1 MGKKSK
7 LKNMTEQE
15 RVLYLEQKMLA
26 EQEELKK
33 KMEQWDYY
41 LRHTMNKEV
50 IFPYSKFKNNLKI

>member
-41 LRHTMNKEV
+41 LRHTMHKEV
-50 IFPYSKFKNNLKI
+50 YFHIVNLKIILKF